1 MPARDGPFVSS
12 FFVFVDFVEVFAT
25 FDFAGIV
32 VKLNKGKFTFVF
44 LGDCPD
50 RNVEKSSFSCLF
62 QRAREPNGSYF
73 EYT

>member
-44 LGDCPD
+44 LGDCRTETLKKVPFP
-50 RNVEKSSFSCLF
+50 VYSES
-62 QRAREPNGSYF
+62 A
-73 EYT
+73 